1 MRDMTRF
8 FIAVIMLVS
17 LSIAWPVVSATK
29 ESTIQRSEVAKK
41 LNRLQT
47 IGQSI
52 DDIKPPK
59 IEQPQ
64 WYKDQ
69 LAAEQAA
76 REAARQSPVSSG
88 GGRVVTYTLATKGVT
103 RSNLAEFS
111 AQANQTLNSP
121 RGWAQLGFSFKQV
134 PSGGEFNL
142 ILSEAS
148 QVPTFSPGCSA
159 EWSCRVGVSVIIN
172 DDRWAGGTVA
182 WNGAG
187 GGIRDYRHMVINHEV
202 GHWLGHGHASC
213 PAPGAYAP
221 VMLQQSIDL
230 QGCKFNAWPLTSELW
245 SAR

>member
-1 MRDMTRF
+1 MKRWITLA
-8 FIAVIMLVS
+8 IIVVLSTGGWS
-17 LSIAWPVVSATK
+17 LVSATPDYVEK
-29 ESTIQRSEVAKK
+29 EQMVAQIES
-41 LNRLQT
+41 LQPLPDALDT
-47 IGQSI
+47 VVA
-52 DDIKPPK
+52 PK
-59 IEQPQ
+59 IPQPQ

-69 LAAEQAA
+69 VAAEQAAA
-76 REAARQSPVSSG
+76 REAARQSSPPS
-88 GGRVVTYTLATKGVT
+88 GGRVVTYTVATKGVT

-111 AQANQTLNSP
+111 NQASQTLNSP

-142 ILSEAS
+142 ILSQAS

-182 WNGAG
+182 WNNAG
-187 GGIRDYRHMVINHEV
+187 GGIRDYRHMVVNHEV

-213 PAPGAYAP
+213 SAPSAYAP

-230 QGCKFNAWPLTSELW
+230 QGCKFNAWPLPSELW
-245 SAR
+245 SNR